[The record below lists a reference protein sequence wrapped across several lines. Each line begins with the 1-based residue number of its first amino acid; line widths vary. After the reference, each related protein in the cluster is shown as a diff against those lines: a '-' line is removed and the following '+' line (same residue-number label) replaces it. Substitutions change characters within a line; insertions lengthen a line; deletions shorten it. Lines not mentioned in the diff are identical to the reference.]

1 MVKFDKQVR
10 LIIYDIKVFWEEPIF
25 ADNVKISH
33 VMASRM
39 PGQMLTEGKHDVL
52 YQAAD
57 EDGNQARCGFTVTVY
72 NSRQIDIRR
81 RRYVLH
87 KLLSD
92 SLLF

>member
-1 MVKFDKQVR
+1 MVANSVFQ
-10 LIIYDIKVFWEEPIF
+10 VFWEEPIF

-52 YQAAD
+52 YAASD

-72 NSRQIDIRR
+72 NARHIDLARR
-81 RRYVLH
+81 R
-87 KLLSD
+87 
-92 SLLF
+92 